1 MIAKT
6 DKITMAALRAA
17 LPSIYLATDFTK
29 AVALARGKDA
39 ITPLAIAFTRYSLN
53 RIHSGTAAQDV
64 AAITVTLGKGVFD
77 KRLLKAIEF
86 YQAQA
91 KTIENLSLEQWQ
103 EMADSFVA
111 QYGELLRPPVK
122 KAAPAAS
129 EAAPTASEAAPAA
142 SEAAPT
148 ADEVTPVTVL
158 TLTAL
163 KYQAAMLPDNEKQ
176 ELLEYLA
183 SCLNLELV

>member
-1 MIAKT
+1 MTNKT
-6 DKITMAALRAA
+6 DKITMSALRAA

-39 ITPLAIAFTRYSLN
+39 VTPLAVAFTRYSLN
-53 RIHSGTAAQDV
+53 KIHSGTAAQDV
-64 AAITVTLGKGVFD
+64 AAIAATLGRGAFD
-77 KRLLKAIEF
+77 KRLGKALEL
-86 YQAQA
+86 YQTQT
-91 KTIENLSLEQWQ
+91 KTTENLPLESWQ
-103 EMADSFVA
+103 ALADSLLA

-122 KAAPAAS
+122 KAAPAAG
-129 EAAPTASEAAPAA
+129 EAAPAA
-142 SEAAPT
+142 GEAAP
-148 ADEVTPVTVL
+148 AAGEAAPAAGEAAPVAVL

-176 ELLEYLA
+176 ELFQYLA